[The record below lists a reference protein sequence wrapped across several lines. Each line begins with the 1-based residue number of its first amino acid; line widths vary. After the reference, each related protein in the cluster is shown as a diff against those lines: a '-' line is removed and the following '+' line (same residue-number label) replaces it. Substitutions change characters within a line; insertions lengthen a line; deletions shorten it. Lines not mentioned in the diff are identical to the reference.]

1 MRELTGLWTNRHL
14 LSSLAS
20 QQLRRTYAGTAAGL
34 AWVVLTPL
42 VPLLIFTAIFSFGLR
57 LPLGGVPYVLGFAA
71 AYVPWVLMSTA
82 LLGSVGSIVEHRYL
96 VKRVRFPLQIIS
108 ASTIAVQT
116 LPHVILL
123 GLTIAGC
130 AARGYTTI
138 GGLLFL
144 PYFYA
149 CAVALLLGVGF
160 MLSAVAVIVRDV
172 QQVVTAFVNVW
183 FWITPIAWASSALP
197 PRGRALL
204 ALNPA
209 AYVVDG
215 YRHALLPRAFP
226 APSLEQTA
234 VFWLTAAILLV
245 AGVALF
251 RRLQPHFWE
260 CL

>member
-1 MRELTGLWTNRHL
+1 MRELTTLWTDRRL

-42 VPLLIFTAIFSFGLR
+42 VPLVIFTVIFSLGLR
-57 LPLGGVPYVLGFAA
+57 LPLGRVPYALGFAA
-71 AYVPWVLMSTA
+71 AYVPWVLMSSA

-96 VKRVRFPLQIIS
+96 VKRVRFPLQIIA
-108 ASTIAVQT
+108 ASSILVQT

-123 GLTIAGC
+123 ALTIAGC
-130 AARGYTTI
+130 VAGGYATLPA
-138 GGLLFL
+138 LLLL

-149 CAVALLLGVGF
+149 CAVALLVGIGLT
-160 MLSAVAVIVRDV
+160 LSALAVIVRDV
-172 QQVVTAFVNVW
+172 QQVITSFMNVW
-183 FWITPIAWASSALP
+183 FWITPVAWASSALP
-197 PRGRALL
+197 ERGRGLL
-204 ALNPA
+204 RINPA

-215 YRHALLPRAFP
+215 YRHALLPAAFQP
-226 APSLEQTA
+226 PTLADTL
-234 VFWLTAAILLV
+234 VFWTIAAALLIV
-245 AGVALF
+245 GAALF